1 MTLDE
6 HVYNDPFVYDP
17 SRFLPKPQGRGE
29 PFPTAAFGFGRRS
42 VEHYEPFHQRSPLIT
57 RDM

>member
-6 HVYNDPFVYDP
+6 QVYSDPFVYDP

-42 VEHYEPFHQRSPLIT
+42 VEHKPFHRRPSLLT
-57 RDM
+57 WDM